1 MVRAWWILVIFAAAS
16 LTSATTVLAQSGPP
30 PGPLDPTRTVTAP
43 QLFSSFHQPLPEE
56 YIWTAEDSTAHR
68 TGVIHYIFPGLNHQ
82 TEPHYFRVRFRIDTV
97 PRQATLYIAGPRS
110 AEVFINGKR
119 AGHFASNLLSPLDM
133 HVFAVEVSG
142 LLHGGENVLAIE
154 AVRGHGVTGFLN
166 SALAMQ
172 QTFGKV
178 MVAKIVPAAPGIFA
192 PAVLISG
199 PEWKGTLHAADG
211 WQSADFDDSAWPP
224 AEALSP
230 IEGSIDLFQW
240 NADAGLY
247 DWPGYEG
254 ASPFLARVYLPA
266 ASVEQVYAGEGQ
278 FEHLDAL
285 QEPPASDSASEFTV
299 KLASARP
306 AEEYVPGITLDFGR
320 EVTGRVE
327 LISDSDEP
335 AAVTIQYGESLGE
348 VNDGPYLGVNE
359 LHLPPHG
366 TGHGPKSAFRYARIR
381 FLSGA
386 PEIRFRA
393 IHLEDIYYPVHY
405 EGSFESSDPL
415 LNRIWE
421 TGVYTVHLCMQDDI
435 WDAPKRDRGRWM
447 GDTDVSGHV
456 SDEVFAD
463 RFLVEDTLTRLIGT
477 PPVEQ
482 HVNGIPGYSSFWF
495 TELAN
500 YDRHLG
506 DGEYVAA
513 MHDRVVQLLHLMDS
527 EFDAQNNFMNRT
539 HAWLF
544 VDWADGLNGDT
555 PQARE
560 ATVIEY
566 VRAYR
571 EGAWLLRQ
579 MGDPQ
584 NAEHFERRATELA
597 ESARAADWVDGS
609 FGPRIQTNAMA
620 VLAGVA
626 KSAQYASIWQNVLG
640 NVGKPSWRPD
650 IVTPYY
656 GAYILD
662 AMAQMD
668 HRAEALRWIR
678 AYWGGMIA
686 EGATSFWEAYDP
698 SWPKDNPHV
707 DLQADGRTGYF
718 VSLAHGWSAGPAYW
732 LMEQVL
738 GIRPTAPGF
747 SQATIRPDLIDLDW
761 ARGAEP
767 TPHGLLK
774 IDLRKQDTLT
784 AAIDLP
790 SGVEATVL
798 FPVVRGADQILVN
811 GTAHTGTATED
822 GTRIAIVLSSA
833 GHYELRNR

>member
-1 MVRAWWILVIFAAAS
+1 MRSHRLLAVCWALAA
-16 LTSATTVLAQSGPP
+16 LGTSAVDAQSTPEAGK
-30 PGPLDPTRTVTAP
+30 LDPTRDVTAP
-43 QLFSSFHQPLPEE
+43 VLFSSFHKPLPEQ
-56 YIWTAEDSTAHR
+56 YIWTAEDSTANK
-68 TGVIHYIFPGLNHQ
+68 TGVIHYVFPGLDHEV
-82 TEPHYFRVRFRIDTV
+82 EPHYFRVHFRVDAV
-97 PRQATLYIAGPRS
+97 PQQATLYIAGPRS
-110 AEVFINGKR
+110 AEVFLNGTP
-119 AGHFASNLLSPLDM
+119 AAHLAANLQSPLDM
-133 HVFAVEVSG
+133 HVFTADVSR
-142 LLHGGENVLAIE
+142 LLHPGDNVLAIE

-178 MVAKIVPAAPGIFA
+178 MVAKIVPAAPGTFA
-192 PAVLISG
+192 PAILISG
-199 PEWKGTLHAADG
+199 PEWKATLHAPDG
-211 WQSADFDDSAWPP
+211 WERTDFDDSAWP
-224 AEALSP
+224 AVAALSP
-230 IEGSIDLFQW
+230 IEATLDLFQW

-254 ASPFLARVYLPA
+254 ASSFLAHLYLPA
-266 ASVEQVYAGEGQ
+266 AAIEQVYAGEGK
-278 FEHLDAL
+278 FENLDAL
-285 QEPPASDSASEFTV
+285 RAPPAAEATGEFGV
-299 KLASARP
+299 KLANSRP
-306 AEEYVPGITLDFGR
+306 DEKYIPGITLDFGR

-327 LISDSDEP
+327 LVSDSNSP
-335 AAVTIQYGESLGE
+335 LAVTIQYGESLGE
-348 VNDGPYLGVNE
+348 LNDGPYLGINE
-359 LHLPPHG
+359 LHLAPYG
-366 TGHGPKSAFRYARIR
+366 TGHGPKSAFRYARVR

-386 PEIRFRA
+386 PEIRFKA

-405 EGSFESSDPL
+405 QGSFESSDPQ

-435 WDAPKRDRGRWM
+435 WDATKRDRGRWM

-463 RFLVEDTLTRLIGT
+463 HFLLEDTLTHLIGS

-500 YDRHLG
+500 YDRHAG
-506 DGEYVAA
+506 AQEYVAS
-513 MHDRVVQLLHLMDS
+513 MHDRIVQLLRFMDS
-527 EFDAQNNFMNRT
+527 EFDAQNNFANRT

-544 VDWADGLNGDT
+544 VDWANDLNGDT
-555 PQARE
+555 PAARE

-566 VRAYR
+566 VRAFR

-579 MGDPQ
+579 LGDTQ
-584 NAEHFERRATELA
+584 NAEHFEQRAA
-597 ESARAADWVDGS
+597 EVAASARKADWADGS

-626 KSAQYASIWQNVLG
+626 EPAQYASIWQNVLM
-640 NVGKPSWRPD
+640 NVDKPTWRPD
-650 IVTPYY
+650 VVTPYY

-668 HRAEALRWIR
+668 HRAEAMRWIR
-678 AYWGGMIA
+678 EYWGGMIA

-738 GIRPTAPGF
+738 GIRPIAAGF
-747 SQATIRPDLIDLDW
+747 SRTIIRPDLIDLAW

-767 TPHGLLK
+767 TPRGLLK
-774 IDLRKQDTLT
+774 VDLKKDKALT

-790 SGVEATVL
+790 DGVAATVL
-798 FPVVRGADQILVN
+798 FPVVKGTNQIIVN
-811 GTAHTGTATED
+811 GAARSGTPAE
-822 GTRIAIVLSSA
+822 GGARIAIELTQP
-833 GHYELRNR
+833 GHYELKAE